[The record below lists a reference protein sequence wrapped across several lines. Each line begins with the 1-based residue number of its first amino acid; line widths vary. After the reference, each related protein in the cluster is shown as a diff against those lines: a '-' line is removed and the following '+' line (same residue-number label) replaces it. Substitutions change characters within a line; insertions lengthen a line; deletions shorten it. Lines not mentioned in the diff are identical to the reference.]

1 MINMPSNAT
10 APAALVTGA
19 SYGIGRAIAVG
30 LARDGWDVV
39 VTDLRTQ
46 DLSPVVA
53 DIQALGRHAVAL
65 ALDLRQPLTFDDFM
79 AAVGEHCPG
88 LSVLVNN
95 AGVSSLK
102 QPAVDTQL
110 TQWESVVDTNLKGTY
125 FMTQTFGRWLI
136 ANARP
141 GAIISLSSTHGS
153 VGFPGASV
161 YGIAKAGIN
170 QMTRMLAIEWAPH
183 GIRLNAVAPGT
194 TPTETRQAS
203 LENPNRREAMLSR
216 IPLQRFGTVEEMAGA
231 VCYLASPLA
240 SYITG
245 QILHLDGGLTA
256 Y

>member
-1 MINMPSNAT
+1 MVNEST
-10 APAALVTGA
+10 PAALVTGA

-30 LARDGWDVV
+30 LAHDGWDVV
-39 VTDLRTQ
+39 VTDLNPH
-46 DLSPVVA
+46 DLEPVVA
-53 DIQALGRHAVAL
+53 DIQGLSRRAVAL
-65 ALDLRQPLTFDDFM
+65 ALDLRAPETFVGVVSH
-79 AAVGEHCPG
+79 AVEHCPG

-95 AGVSSLK
+95 AGVPSLS
-102 QPAVDTQL
+102 QPAVATSEQ
-110 TQWESVVDTNLKGTY
+110 QWESVVDTNLKGTY
-125 FMTQTFGRWLI
+125 FLTQAFGQWLI
-136 ANARP
+136 AQARP

-153 VGFPGASV
+153 VGFAGASV

-194 TPTETRQAS
+194 TPTPTREAS
-203 LENPNRREAMLSR
+203 LKNPQRREAMLSR
-216 IPLQRFGTVEEMAGA
+216 IPLQRFGTAEEMAAA
-231 VCYLASPLA
+231 VRYLASPQA